1 MNKPSME
8 SYKNIIEDIY
18 LDVKNVNDIG
28 EVANYIPELA
38 HISPDNFGIHISTID
53 KETFGVGDFDTKF
66 SIQSISKVLALTLA
80 YKFENAKLWERVNI
94 EPSGNPFNSLLQ
106 LEANLGIPRNPFINS
121 GAIVV
126 CDVLLSHLKNPKED
140 FLNFC
145 KEISND
151 TTLMYNEKV
160 AQSEKKS
167 GFRNIA
173 LCNFIKSFGNIKND
187 VDDVLDFYFHIC
199 SLEMSCK
206 ELSKI
211 SLFLAD
217 DNFITHKGHRILTMS
232 QAKRINAILL
242 TCGFYDESGEFAF
255 KVGLPGKSGVGGGIV
270 AIHPDKYCIAVWSP
284 KLNEKGNSY
293 KGMLFLETFTT
304 KTASSIF

>member
-1 MNKPSME
+1 ME
-8 SYKNIIEDIY
+8 NYKKIIEDIY
-18 LDVKNVNDIG
+18 FEIKTIDDTG
-28 EVANYIPELA
+28 EIANYIPELA
-38 HISPDNFGIHISTID
+38 NVFDHNFGIHITTID
-53 KETFGVGDFDTKF
+53 NESFGIGDFDKKF
-66 SIQSISKVLALTLA
+66 SIQSVSKVFALTLA
-80 YKFENAKLWERVNI
+80 YKFEDAKLWERVGI

-106 LEANLGIPRNPFINS
+106 LETDYGKPRNPFINS
-121 GAIVV
+121 GAIVI

-145 KEISND
+145 KELSNNSS
-151 TTLMYNEKV
+151 LNYNEKV

-167 GFRNIA
+167 GYRNSA

-187 VDDVLDFYFHIC
+187 VDEVLDFYFHIC

-217 DNFITHKGHRILTMS
+217 DNFTSHKGNKILTMS
-232 QAKRINAILL
+232 QAKRVNAILL

-255 KVGLPGKSGVGGGIV
+255 RVGLPGKSGVGGGIV
-270 AIHPDKYCIAVWSP
+270 AVHPDKYCIAVWSP
-284 KLNEKGNSY
+284 KLNKKGNSY